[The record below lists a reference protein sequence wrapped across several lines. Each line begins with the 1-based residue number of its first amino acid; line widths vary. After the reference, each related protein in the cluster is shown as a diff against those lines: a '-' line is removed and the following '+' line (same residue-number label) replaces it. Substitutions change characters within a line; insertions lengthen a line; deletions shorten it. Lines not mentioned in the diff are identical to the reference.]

1 MSVADLPGVK
11 CSRLVEKRALHM
23 GVSFD
28 LSLISRHIDLYR
40 SSHDVLNI
48 HILSTSGR
56 LIAIIVSVES
66 NLLPIYVYTYIYIL
80 LVGGFNPSEKY

>member
-1 MSVADLPGVK
+1 
-11 CSRLVEKRALHM
+11 M

-66 NLLPIYVYTYIYIL
+66 NLLPIYVYTYIYIYYW
-80 LVGGFNPSEKY
+80 LVVSTPLKNIS